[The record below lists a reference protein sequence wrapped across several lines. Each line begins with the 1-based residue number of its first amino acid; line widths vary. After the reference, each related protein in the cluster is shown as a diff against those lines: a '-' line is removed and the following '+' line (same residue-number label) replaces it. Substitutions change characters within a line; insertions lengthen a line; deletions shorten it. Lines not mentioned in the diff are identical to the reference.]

1 MTTYCFSHTDPST
14 ILQKNYCTLVVSIQ
28 DADTLAD
35 SLYAKGVIA
44 ANIMENVHG
53 CCTTKEKNRALIA
66 AVQQQFGVNSES
78 FQTFID
84 VLKMDQSNQTVV
96 SLLTGK
102 EAFRFGNNPFFPPPP
117 SPPRPPPIPFHI
129 HVILERIGLNSCVNA
144 HKW

>member
-14 ILQKNYCTLVVSIQ
+14 VLQKNYCTLVVSIQ

-102 EAFRFGNNPFFPPPP
+102 EAFRFGNNPLLSPPPP
-117 SPPRPPPIPFHI
+117 LTPTHSLPYSCHI
-129 HVILERIGLNSCVNA
+129 GKDRVELMR
-144 HKW
+144 